1 MAEEEEAPPE
11 GGGKSKKKLIIIIGG
26 VALLLIINVVAMIFI
41 VQAMKGDE
49 PEEGAEAMAEE
60 PAMPVNAKPNYVS
73 LSPPFVVNFEDQ
85 SSVRFLQVSVE
96 VMTRDPAMVAEIELH
111 MPRIRNALVLLFSA
125 QNYQTLSTREGK
137 VQIRAASLKEVQN
150 ILEERTGKPAVEEIY
165 FTSFVMQ

>member
-1 MAEEEEAPPE
+1 MAEEEEELPAE
-11 GGGKSKKKLIIIIGG
+11 GGKSKKKLIIIVGG

-41 VQAMKGDE
+41 VGAMKGDE
-49 PEEGAEAMAEE
+49 PEEGAEEAAAQPMEE
-60 PAMPVNAKPNYVS
+60 VRAKPNYVS

-85 SSVRFLQVSVE
+85 AQVRFLQVSVE
-96 VMTRDPAMVAEIELH
+96 VMTRDAGMVAEIEHH

-137 VQIRAASLKEVQN
+137 VQIRRASLKEVQN
-150 ILEERTGKPAVEEIY
+150 ILEERTGKPVVEEIY